1 MQEVNMDSNTHL
13 PDWLNDSKINELKR
27 DLKYAEP
34 YSQEEFDD
42 LPFDGEIDWKR
53 YNAYSAKK
61 TLEEFGLIDK

>member
-1 MQEVNMDSNTHL
+1 MASNICL
-13 PDWLNDSKINELKR
+13 PNWLNDSKIN
-27 DLKYAEP
+27 DLKKDLEYAEP

-61 TLEEFGLIDK
+61 VLEEYGLL